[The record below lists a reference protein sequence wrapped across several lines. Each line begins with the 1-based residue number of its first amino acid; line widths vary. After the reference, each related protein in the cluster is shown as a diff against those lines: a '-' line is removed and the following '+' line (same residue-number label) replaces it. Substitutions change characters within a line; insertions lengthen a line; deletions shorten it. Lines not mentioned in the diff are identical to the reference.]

1 MPENVLKVFTCNI
14 RSILE
19 YAAQVWQDIPA
30 YLSDTIKSMQRR
42 SLRIIFPNSCSK
54 KALDKA
60 NLTSVVDRRIFICEN
75 VMADVRSPASYDKIG

>member
-30 YLSDTIKSMQRR
+30 YLSDTMQRR
-42 SLRIIFPNSCSK
+42 ALRIIFPNSCSK